1 MSNLLWPGEEHAGD
15 QFTDASFLEAMVAVE
30 QAWLDGLAEA
40 GVAPQTAPLTDLVGP
55 DDLETLAVGAESGGN
70 PVIGLVDL
78 LRSRSGS
85 TWVHRGL
92 TSQDVVD
99 TALALCLESAMAS
112 LADHLASQGD
122 TLIELAEVHRG
133 TPMAGR
139 TLTQYAV
146 PMTFGLKAATWLN
159 GVVAAAERLDRCPSI
174 PAQLGGAAGTL
185 AAPTLLTGSPERA
198 LALVDGVAA
207 RLRLAAV
214 PPWHTERSVLTEYAD
229 ALVACSDA
237 WGHLAADVA
246 LLSRPEIGE
255 LREGSGG
262 GSSTMPGKA
271 NPVLSILIRRH
282 ALAAPGLAATMH
294 VAAGAYL
301 DERPDGAWHAEWDT
315 LRTLARRTI
324 MAASQTDDLL
334 RDLVVDTDRMA
345 EHAAEPALD
354 GERRSMARL
363 AGLDEAAGAPYLGA
377 TDQLVDAAIARAK
390 TVWKDLP

>member
-1 MSNLLWPGEEHAGD
+1 MADLLWPGDERAGD
-15 QFTDASFLEAMVAVE
+15 LFADAAYLAAMVAVE
-30 QAWLDGLAEA
+30 EAWLAGLAESGIDTDAVPLA
-40 GVAPQTAPLTDLVGP
+40 GLVGLG
-55 DDLETLAVGAESGGN
+55 DLDALAVGAEAGGN

-85 TWVHRGL
+85 DWVHRGL

-99 TALALCLESAMAS
+99 TALVLCLRDVVAVVRAS
-112 LADHLASQGD
+112 LRAQAETLAG
-122 TLIELAEVHRG
+122 LAAEHRSA
-133 TPMAGR
+133 PMAGR

-159 GVVAAAERLDRCPSI
+159 GVAAAAERLDRCPPL

-185 AAPTLLTGSPERA
+185 AAPTLLAGGPEQA
-198 LALVDGVAA
+198 LALVESVAR

-255 LREGSGG
+255 VREGSGG

-271 NPVLSILIRRH
+271 NPVLSILVRRH
-282 ALAAPGLAATMH
+282 ALAAPGLVATLH
-294 VAAGAYL
+294 VAAGAYV

-315 LRTLARRTI
+315 LRTLARRTVV
-324 MAASQTDDLL
+324 AGSETSDLL
-334 RDLVVDTDRMA
+334 AGLVVDVDRMA
-345 EHAAEPALD
+345 ARAAEPALD

-363 AGLDEAAGAPYLGA
+363 AGLDESAGAPYLGA
-377 TDQLVDAAIARAK
+377 TDHLIDAAIARAK